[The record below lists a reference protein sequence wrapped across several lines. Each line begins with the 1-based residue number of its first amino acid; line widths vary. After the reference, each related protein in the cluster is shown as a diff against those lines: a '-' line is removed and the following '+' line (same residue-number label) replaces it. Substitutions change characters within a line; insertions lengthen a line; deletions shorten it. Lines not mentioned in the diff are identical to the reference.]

1 MTKAN
6 PYDVLWDMDGT
17 IVDSVELHFQ
27 AWFTVLSENNIPITR
42 QSLRAAFGQN
52 AVGIVTAHLDHT
64 PEAAFLAKIIERKEN
79 LYQQSVREGQVALF
93 PGALKWL
100 QVLQARG
107 IKQAVASSAPLG
119 NITVTVE
126 KLGLGDFFVELVPG
140 ADLPPKPAPDVF
152 LEAAR
157 RLNLPPED
165 CIVIE
170 DSVAGV
176 EAAHNAGM
184 QCIAVATTHAAEEL
198 PDPDVLVD
206 LLSDLP
212 EDIFEQLRD
221 AVQ

>member
-1 MTKAN
+1 
-6 PYDVLWDMDGT
+6 MDGT

-42 QSLRAAFGQN
+42 QSLQAVFGQN
-52 AVGIVTAHLDHT
+52 AIGIVTAHLDQ
-64 PEAAFLAKIIERKEN
+64 PPDAAFLAKIIDRKES

-119 NITVTVE
+119 NIAVTVE
-126 KLGLGDFFVELVPG
+126 KLDLGHFFVELVPG

-157 RLNLPPED
+157 RLNLLPED

-198 PDPDVLVD
+198 PAPDVLVD

>member
-1 MTKAN
+1 MTN
-6 PYDVLWDMDGT
+6 PKPYGVLWDMDGT

-42 QSLRAAFGQN
+42 ESLRAVFGQN
-52 AVGIVTAHLDHT
+52 AVGIVTAHLDQ
-64 PEAAFLAKIIERKEN
+64 PPDAASLAKIIARKES
-79 LYQQSVREGQVALF
+79 LFQESVRQGQVALF

-184 QCIAVATTHAAEEL
+184 QCIAVTTTHAAEEL
-198 PDPDVLVD
+198 PDPDVLVN

>member
-1 MTKAN
+1 M
-6 PYDVLWDMDGT
+6 
-17 IVDSVELHFQ
+17 
-27 AWFTVLSENNIPITR
+27 
-42 QSLRAAFGQN
+42 
-52 AVGIVTAHLDHT
+52 
-64 PEAAFLAKIIERKEN
+64 
-79 LYQQSVREGQVALF
+79 ALF

-107 IKQAVASSAPLG
+107 IKQAVASSAPLE

-126 KLGLGDFFVELVPG
+126 KLDLGHFFVELVPG

-184 QCIAVATTHAAEEL
+184 QCIAVTTTHAAEEL
-198 PDPDVLVD
+198 PDPDVLVN